1 MNPMNY
7 SNPPKT
13 SAGQVARKRATRVPA
28 PMQRRDR
35 VDPTVVMAR
44 VIETEPLPEQH
55 FYTEYH
61 APDDTEPLPPPLVE
75 DTLPPQPPQQ
85 PQVVAEP
92 HPPADPYMELYAQ
105 YIRLQEENLRL
116 RRKTMRLEEDL
127 KCWSDKKVK
136 KRAKLEGEELK
147 NAIIDIIL
155 NSGMNIESIPDDV
168 ERELYGFILTQL
180 SNGAGAVSCVRRLF
194 FCG

>member
-1 MNPMNY
+1 
-7 SNPPKT
+7 
-13 SAGQVARKRATRVPA
+13 
-28 PMQRRDR
+28 MQRRP
-35 VDPTVVMAR
+35 PTVVLAR
-44 VIETEPLPEQH
+44 VVEP
-55 FYTEYH
+55 
-61 APDDTEPLPPPLVE
+61 EPLPPAEPEVYE
-75 DTLPPQPPQQ
+75 DIVGEPLPPVGAVDDPPQG
-85 PQVVAEP
+85 AEP
-92 HPPADPYMELYAQ
+92 PLPPADPYMELYAQ

-127 KCWSDKKVK
+127 KHWKDKKAT

-147 NAIIDIIL
+147 NAIVDIIL

>member
-1 MNPMNY
+1 
-7 SNPPKT
+7 
-13 SAGQVARKRATRVPA
+13 
-28 PMQRRDR
+28 
-35 VDPTVVMAR
+35 MAR
-44 VIETEPLPEQH
+44 VIEPEPLPEPDA
-55 FYTEYH
+55 FFLTAESN
-61 APDDTEPLPPPLVE
+61 APEDTEPLPLVE
-75 DTLPPQPPQQ
+75 DTLPPQQAVAADPQ
-85 PQVVAEP
+85 
-92 HPPADPYMELYAQ
+92 PPADPYMELYAQ

-127 KCWSDKKVK
+127 KHWKDKKAT

-147 NAIIDIIL
+147 NAIVDIIL